1 MAINVILK
9 TENIPMKKESLKK
22 LPGVT
27 VKNALENRG
36 PTQPATKCG
45 TGCLAETRLQ
55 SQLLLKNK
63 KEGIHRIKH

>member
-9 TENIPMKKESLKK
+9 TENMPMKKESLKK

-45 TGCLAETRLQ
+45 TGYLAKTRLQ
-55 SQLLLKNK
+55 SQLLCSYHYYTTSLN
-63 KEGIHRIKH
+63 

>member
-22 LPGVT
+22 FPGVT

-36 PTQPATKCG
+36 PTQPATKCSKL
-45 TGCLAETRLQ
+45 T
-55 SQLLLKNK
+55 
-63 KEGIHRIKH
+63 IKTLEQGVKYVQR